1 MSYPRGNRALLYL
14 SCGIAA
20 PDVTTESWICSFPV
34 RDAIEPVPKR
44 SNIWLLAGI
53 LFGIT
58 LALRELTSAQTD
70 RIIEGMARPE
80 AVRRIKSYSS
90 ATGYVYQYYFY
101 EVQKVRRGVSA
112 GTEYVYMV
120 SRDRNK
126 VFPLRILV
134 RGDAVEEWS
143 RVAGRP
149 LSGTEEYAAA
159 KMRLFQAFD
168 EVENLEASSS
178 DLFVDQS
185 NLDALLRTLDL

>member
-1 MSYPRGNRALLYL
+1 MP
-14 SCGIAA
+14 
-20 PDVTTESWICSFPV
+20 ESS
-34 RDAIEPVPKR
+34 
-44 SNIWLLAGI
+44 
-53 LFGIT
+53 

-112 GTEYVYMV
+112 GTEYVYRV

-126 VFPLRILV
+126 VFPLRIFV

-149 LSGTEEYAAA
+149 LSGTEEYAVA
-159 KMRLFQAFD
+159 KMRLFQVFD
-168 EVENLEASSS
+168 EVENLEADSS

-185 NLDALLRTLDL
+185 NLDSLLRTLDL

>member
-1 MSYPRGNRALLYL
+1 MP
-14 SCGIAA
+14 
-20 PDVTTESWICSFPV
+20 ESS
-34 RDAIEPVPKR
+34 
-44 SNIWLLAGI
+44 
-53 LFGIT
+53 

-126 VFPLRILV
+126 VFPLRIFV

-149 LSGTEEYAAA
+149 LSGTEEYAVA
-159 KMRLFQAFD
+159 KMRLFQVFD
-168 EVENLEASSS
+168 EVENLEADSS

-185 NLDALLRTLDL
+185 NLDSLLRTLDL